1 MTQCGTHVDS
11 QRSLICC
18 CCCFL
23 TYFAFESPTF
33 FVFIPLCTPTVLQGF
48 LFLAAHSSSCH
59 PGSWAFIEPSCVNAV
74 QVSASRNARGV
85 GWNHFFFLL
94 HVIEKY
100 NSDKFE
106 QKCLWVWVDLASDSV
121 IDPDVFG
128 AFIWLIIRIRNYST
142 SVLSQFPP
150 WGFYS
155 SWDWRSLRPET
166 IQYASIILTLVVL
179 YKYSVNN
186 NSDDKN
192 NNSRG

>member
-11 QRSLICC
+11 QWSLICC

-74 QVSASRNARGV
+74 QVGASRNARGV
-85 GWNHFFFLL
+85 GRNHFFFLL

-121 IDPDVFG
+121 WSRLNVV
-128 AFIWLIIRIRNYST
+128 ST
-142 SVLSQFPP
+142 WCLSVSLCFLCSVLAQFI
-150 WGFYS
+150 
-155 SWDWRSLRPET
+155 DELSLRV
-166 IQYASIILTLVVL
+166 A
-179 YKYSVNN
+179 
-186 NSDDKN
+186 
-192 NNSRG
+192 R